1 MGRKSVIICD
11 FGAIRAVISHR
22 VKLIIVSIMKES
34 ISPQEYRLLATI
46 ILAGLFSNSH
56 YYGSQTYLA
65 TTAVRLL
72 NKLLTTIDE
81 SGEVK

>member
-1 MGRKSVIICD
+1 
-11 FGAIRAVISHR
+11 
-22 VKLIIVSIMKES
+22 MKES

-46 ILAGLFSNSH
+46 ILAGLFSNSN